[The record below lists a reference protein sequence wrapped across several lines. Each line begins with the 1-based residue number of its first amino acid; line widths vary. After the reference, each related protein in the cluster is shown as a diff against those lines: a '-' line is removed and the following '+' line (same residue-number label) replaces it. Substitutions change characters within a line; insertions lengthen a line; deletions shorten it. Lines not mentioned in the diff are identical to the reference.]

1 MNAKDCHVRNA
12 TDSAPAVPPTTSCTT
27 AAPLYPVLRLPSPA
41 NRHCLVGHRTGYT
54 SRPVRTRDSAAGFTL
69 IEIMVSLVILAVA
82 LLGIAGVHGLST
94 RYTNKSY
101 FRSQAVNQAYDILDR
116 MRANPDGISTG
127 NYSRD
132 FSSNT
137 PAGNCLLSSCS
148 PSDLASFDLSEWND
162 LNRSVL
168 PSGSGF
174 VTVEGFNVSV
184 VVRWIEHTGRNGEKK
199 TRSVKVT
206 VQI

>member
-1 MNAKDCHVRNA
+1 MDATDCHVLIA
-12 TDSAPAVPPTTSCTT
+12 TDSAYAVPPIYSST
-27 AAPLYPVLRLPSPA
+27 AAVPIYPVLRLPYPA
-41 NRHCLVGHRTGYT
+41 YRHCLIGHRTGSM
-54 SRPVRTRDSAAGFTL
+54 SRPARTRDSTAGFTL

-82 LLGIAGVHGLST
+82 MLGIAGIHGLST

-116 MRANPDGISTG
+116 MRANPDGFSTG
-127 NYSRD
+127 DYSRV

-137 PAGNCLLSSCS
+137 SAGNCLLSSCS
-148 PSDLASFDLSEWND
+148 PSDLASFDLGEWND

-184 VVRWIEHTGRNGEKK
+184 VVRWIEDTGRNGENKP
-199 TRSVKVT
+199 RSVKVT